1 MTYYNIL
8 QERLNSITNPVK
20 PMRPKVPGIDSSS
33 CEFLAYSNELAK
45 HEELEQNYKKEL
57 KEFEILRQ
65 LAYSD
70 FKKSHRS
77 DYPEL
82 SEKQFDLV
90 YDKVSSDSEMH
101 NYGSDIEELVKLIEL
116 IVMFSSF
123 NSFKFRY

>member
-1 MTYYNIL
+1 MTYYATL

-20 PMRPKVPGIDSSS
+20 PKRPKFPGINSSS
-33 CEFLAYSNELAK
+33 SEFLAYSNELAK

-90 YDKVSSDSEMH
+90 FDLVRSESEMY
-101 NYGSDIEELVKLIEL
+101 NYGYDIEELVELIE
-116 IVMFSSF
+116 MFNSF
-123 NSFKFRY
+123 NSF

>member
-1 MTYYNIL
+1 MKIITKYQSLKKEREMTYYAAL

-90 YDKVSSDSEMH
+90 YDKVRSESECIIMVTISK
-101 NYGSDIEELVKLIEL
+101 N
-116 IVMFSSF
+116 
-123 NSFKFRY
+123 